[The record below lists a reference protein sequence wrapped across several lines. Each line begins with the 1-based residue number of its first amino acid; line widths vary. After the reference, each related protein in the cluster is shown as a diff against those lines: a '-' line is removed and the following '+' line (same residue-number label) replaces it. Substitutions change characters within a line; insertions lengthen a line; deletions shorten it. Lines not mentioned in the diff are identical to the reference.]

1 MKFYSVKMRA
11 TLNDKHVSGGERITT
26 EESIQ
31 KVVSELLARPK
42 EFDFINIK
50 IEKINNIKFIEKSL
64 DVKTI
69 NVKNHKKG
77 NEIALKLLEEVGI
90 DREVAKAYI
99 DLLHTGANPDR
110 ENMRGAM
117 IITKSGKRV
126 EKDRYRGVRTTNV
139 DFLHREEVKK
149 YC

>member
-1 MKFYSVKMRA
+1 M
-11 TLNDKHVSGGERITT
+11 
-26 EESIQ
+26 
-31 KVVSELLARPK
+31 
-42 EFDFINIK
+42 
-50 IEKINNIKFIEKSL
+50 
-64 DVKTI
+64 
-69 NVKNHKKG
+69 
-77 NEIALKLLEEVGI
+77 
-90 DREVAKAYI
+90 YI

-149 YC
+149 NSARKKIYRKNLRCISIVYKKPKPSGYNS